1 MFLSGNGVYSV
12 KKYLD
17 EKYPNG
23 LKGREWD
30 YQVLKKMRDNR
41 ALIGERT
48 INLRGVPY
56 KLENY
61 YPWLCK
67 DEAEFFL
74 LEKRKQQN
82 NYKSK
87 KMVQTQ

>member
-1 MFLSGNGVYSV
+1 M
-12 KKYLD
+12 
-17 EKYPNG
+17 G
-23 LKGREWD
+23 LPST
-30 YQVLKKMRDNR
+30 KKMRDNR

-87 KMVQTQ
+87 KRWCRYNKITFRTFYPQM